1 MTANASENVAAP
13 VTGGR
18 RRRGKNQAQGA
29 AVEQKASPTRARI
42 LGLDGARGLSAIG
55 VLIGHVAGYYPSNSR
70 VADQISAITGVSL
83 IFFFALA
90 GFLLFLP
97 YVRALT
103 EDPTSPKGQL
113 PSTKYYA
120 LHRFARVFPVYVV
133 IFLITNYVLKLAY
146 VTNPMLYPAGS
157 LGGTGMITEPGKL
170 IANLTLMQT
179 YFPQYFQT
187 GLNPSWSLT
196 MEYGFY
202 AALPL
207 LCVFLFALRKRISAR
222 PLTVATIGVV
232 ILILMGFVGKLL
244 VPAVIPDYDTMDPW
258 LLNWGPNWGA
268 VYLRSF
274 PVNADSY
281 AFGMLAAIVIV
292 AMERGDLRESLSRRV
307 RLYSLLAIPVTAVL
321 FVVMLTVERQ
331 FETTAFAMLSTVV
344 ILVMVAPLALGQ
356 NSMLANLL
364 ENAVFKFTGKV
375 SLSVCL
381 WHYPVL
387 LLLGRWGFME
397 TGSVPGLVKNMLL
410 VLIVTF
416 LVSAVSYYC
425 VEQPAMNVARR
436 YGNRWR

>member
-1 MTANASENVAAP
+1 VTADARAGVESAP
-13 VTGGR
+13 
-18 RRRGKNQAQGA
+18 
-29 AVEQKASPTRARI
+29 KAPGTKARI

-55 VLIGHVAGYYPSNSR
+55 VLVGHVAGYYPSGNR
-70 VADQISAITGVSL
+70 IADMISTITGVSL

-103 EDPTSPKGQL
+103 EDPSTPKGGL

-120 LHRFARVFPVYVV
+120 LHRFARVFPVYLF
-133 IFLITNYVLKLAY
+133 IFLVVNFVLQLSF
-146 VTNPMLYPAGS
+146 VSNPMLYPAGS

-179 YFPQYFQT
+179 YFAEYFQT

-202 AALPL
+202 AALPIV
-207 LCVFLFALRKRISAR
+207 CIALFAIRRRSSAR
-222 PLTVATIGVV
+222 PLRIATAGVV
-232 ILILMGFVGKLL
+232 FLIVLGFVGKFLIPL
-244 VPAVIPDYDTMDPW
+244 VIPDYDAMDPW

-281 AFGMLAAIVIV
+281 AFGMLAAVVIV
-292 AMERGDLRESLSRRV
+292 AMERGDLRESISRRV
-307 RLYSLLAIPVTAVL
+307 RMFALLALPIAAVL
-321 FVVMLTVERQ
+321 FIAMLLIKRQ
-331 FETTAFAMLSTVV
+331 FETTAFALLSTVI
-344 ILVMVAPLALGQ
+344 ILVMVAPLALGHK
-356 NSMLANLL
+356 SMLANLL
-364 ENAVFKFTGKV
+364 ERPVFKFSGKV

-387 LLLGRWGFME
+387 LLFGKWGWME
-397 TGSVPGLVKNMLL
+397 TGSVSGLMRNMVL
-410 VLIVTF
+410 VLIGTF
-416 LVSAVSYYC
+416 LLSTASYYL

>member
-1 MTANASENVAAP
+1 MTAEARANVAPP
-13 VTGGR
+13 VAGGQR
-18 RRRGKNQAQGA
+18 RKGEGQAQ
-29 AVEQKASPTRARI
+29 ETTPQQKAPHTKARI

-55 VLIGHVAGYYPSNSR
+55 VLIGHVAGYYPSGSR
-70 VADQISAITGVSL
+70 IADGISTVTGVSL

-103 EDPTSPKGQL
+103 EDPSSAKGKM

-120 LHRFARVFPVYVV
+120 LHRFARVFPVYLV
-133 IFLITNYVLKLAY
+133 IFLVVNFVLQIAF
-146 VTNPMLYPAGS
+146 VSNPMSHPAGS
-157 LGGTGMITEPGKL
+157 LQGIGMITDPGQL

-179 YFPQYFQT
+179 YFAQYFQT

-222 PLTVATIGVV
+222 PLTVATIGVL
-232 ILILMGFVGKLL
+232 ILIVMGFVGKFLAP
-244 VPAVIPDYDTMDPW
+244 VFISDYHTMNPW
-258 LLNWGPNWGA
+258 LVNWGPNWGA

-307 RLYSLLAIPVTAVL
+307 RLYSLLAIPFMVLL
-321 FVVMLTVERQ
+321 FVFMLSIKRQ

-344 ILVMVAPLALGQ
+344 LLVMIAPLALGQ
-356 NSMLANLL
+356 NSMLANFL
-364 ENAVFKFTGKV
+364 EHPVFKFAGRV

-381 WHYPVL
+381 WHYPAM
-387 LLLGRWGFME
+387 LLLGRWGLME
-397 TGSVPGLVKNMLL
+397 TGSVSGLVKNMVL
-410 VLIVTF
+410 VLIATF
-416 LVSAVSYYC
+416 LVSTVSYYC

-436 YGNRWR
+436 YGKRWR

>member
-1 MTANASENVAAP
+1 MTAEARGTLEPPVLNARLHE
-13 VTGGR
+13 G
-18 RRRGKNQAQGA
+18 QAECA
-29 AVEQKASPTRARI
+29 AVQEKAPRTRVRI
-42 LGLDGARGLSAIG
+42 RGLDGARGLSAIG
-55 VLIGHVAGYYPSNSR
+55 VLIGHVAGYYPSGSR
-70 VADQISAITGVSL
+70 IADGISTITGVSL

-103 EDPTSPKGQL
+103 EDPSSATGKMPN
-113 PSTKYYA
+113 TKYYT
-120 LHRFARVFPVYVV
+120 LHRFARVFPVYIV
-133 IFLITNYVLKLAY
+133 IFLIVNYVLKLAF
-146 VTNPMLYPAGS
+146 VSNPMVHPVGS
-157 LGGTGMITEPGKL
+157 LGGVGMITDPGQL
-170 IANLTLMQT
+170 VANLTLMQT

-244 VPAVIPDYDTMDPW
+244 VPIVIANYDAMNPW

-292 AMERGDLRESLSRRV
+292 AMERGDLRESIGRRV
-307 RLYSLLAIPVTAVL
+307 RLYSLLAIPIAAVL
-321 FVVMLTVERQ
+321 FTFMLIIKRQ

-356 NSMLANLL
+356 NSMVANLL
-364 ENAVFKFTGKV
+364 EHPVFKFAGKV

-381 WHYPVL
+381 WHFPAM

-397 TGSVPGLVKNMLL
+397 TGSVAGLVRNMVL
-410 VLIVTF
+410 VLIATF
-416 LVSAVSYYC
+416 LLSTASYYC
-425 VEQPAMNVARR
+425 VELPAMNAARR